1 MSQRDSRTPAS
12 YLKRRP
18 SPPVVTLAVGILA
31 STVVLLWHARKLWF
45 FGDEWEFLYQR
56 GLTGGNGP
64 GPFEPH
70 NEHWSTIPLVLY
82 RVMWQMVGL
91 QHYPL
96 WDFMPI
102 AALMVGSVGLFVLL
116 RRAGAADWV
125 AVACAVVLAWNGA
138 GEDTLWAFQIG
149 FLGSLTAGIL
159 ACLAVL
165 SATSWRGLVLAN
177 VLLVAGLMCS
187 GLGIP
192 MVAWAALFTL
202 MLRGWR
208 TTLAVAVVPTLVY
221 LAWYAAY
228 GSSAVPDDED
238 PYVSW
243 MQFVT
248 YVWAGIGHVWD
259 VTTGAP
265 VGTVMFVALVAVAL
279 FARVTDELHALAV
292 SGVVTTVFA
301 YGMLAS
307 SRADLGPEQAQS
319 LRYVPLGLVLTLPA
333 FAVLVGLV
341 VAVLPGRRIERYAVA
356 AGLVLVLVGSSYAST
371 QTFAHDRANF
381 MQGVEQRVLTG
392 VYLEEKG
399 EPLLR
404 TTVEANSQTID
415 VGLLTAPGQRD
426 HVPVVTPDDDELW
439 TGRAQFRVAAM
450 AAPADIPFAHDVSG
464 VGVGGDLDLS
474 DCAEVATN
482 VLPLGYVEVPAGVKG
497 TQIGLRNPG
506 TALSVQLVHDG
517 EVSEAATITTGAGQ
531 TVYVASN
538 VPDADLRITLTTDTF
553 GVCDH
558 G

>member
-1 MSQRDSRTPAS
+1 
-12 YLKRRP
+12 
-18 SPPVVTLAVGILA
+18 
-31 STVVLLWHARKLWF
+31 
-45 FGDEWEFLYQR
+45 
-56 GLTGGNGP
+56 
-64 GPFEPH
+64 
-70 NEHWSTIPLVLY
+70 
-82 RVMWQMVGL
+82 
-91 QHYPL
+91 
-96 WDFMPI
+96 
-102 AALMVGSVGLFVLL
+102 
-116 RRAGAADWV
+116 
-125 AVACAVVLAWNGA
+125 
-138 GEDTLWAFQIG
+138 
-149 FLGSLTAGIL
+149 
-159 ACLAVL
+159 
-165 SATSWRGLVLAN
+165 
-177 VLLVAGLMCS
+177 MCS

-228 GSSAVPDDED
+228 GSKAVTPDDGD

-243 MQFVT
+243 MQFLA
-248 YVWAGIGHVWD
+248 YLWAGIGHIWD

-279 FARVTDELHALAV
+279 FGRVTDQLHALAV

-301 YGMLAS
+301 YGMLAT
-307 SRADLGPEQAQS
+307 SRADLGPVQAQS

-333 FAVLVGLV
+333 FAILVSLV

-356 AGLVLVLVGSSYAST
+356 IGLVLVLVGSSYAST
-371 QTFAHDRANF
+371 QTFAHDRSA
-381 MQGVEQRVLTG
+381 MMDGVEERVLTG
-392 VYLEEKG
+392 VYMDETG

-404 TTVEANSQTID
+404 TTVEAANQPAID
-415 VGLLTAPGQRD
+415 VGVLTAPGQRD
-426 HVPVVTPDDDELW
+426 HVPVVKPDDDELW

-474 DCAEVATN
+474 DCAEVATSA
-482 VLPLGYVEVPAGVKG
+482 LPLGYVEVPAGAMG

-506 TALSVQLVHDG
+506 AALSVQLVHDG
-517 EVSEAATITTGAGQ
+517 EVSEAATISTGAGQ